1 MAGGELRRSYTQMDF
16 SLNRVNIR
24 PHLPHLF
31 HQQPPLQVRD
41 PRRRYS
47 AMPGNGKMKHPTLDI
62 YRPPSVR
69 LEGAQNGMAAT
80 QRSLNVHAPEF
91 TMNKIQS
98 SRSTSNMMMNG
109 YGMMAPQGFGGKGPM
124 MHPGKVAAPPMMNPL
139 QMSKSSGNVLH
150 PLQPQPAAM
159 APNTVHQ
166 MQPRAVHFQDPV
178 MTAHTSHKSSGSGL
192 KRSKSL
198 SATDTLRTSPI
209 MANNSDLGSF
219 SAEVQTDL
227 QQAIKDPNEMS
238 ARSLMTLAKL
248 IVERATSDRRYA
260 EPAAKICINVI
271 EKEKKETFLESLLN
285 TCQLS
290 YQERDKV
297 LRSAPTGSRYR
308 QYMTFLNEMYV
319 QLKRSQLQL
328 KTQYDGVPPQLML
341 LTLLSKCFID
351 CLQAKPLSKI
361 EIEAIFF
368 ILTSI
373 GKDLEHDLPK
383 TMEQIFFNIRDVFLT
398 PTSAGPIKST
408 LLQLIELR
416 ASKWQMPAS
425 AVMYYYPGAR

>member
-1 MAGGELRRSYTQMDF
+1 
-16 SLNRVNIR
+16 
-24 PHLPHLF
+24 
-31 HQQPPLQVRD
+31 
-41 PRRRYS
+41 
-47 AMPGNGKMKHPTLDI
+47 
-62 YRPPSVR
+62 
-69 LEGAQNGMAAT
+69 MAAT

-91 TMNKIQS
+91 TMNKIHS

-109 YGMMAPQGFGGKGPM
+109 YGMMGHQGYGGKAPM
-124 MHPGKVAAPPMMNPL
+124 MHQGKAAPPMMNPL

-150 PLQPQPAAM
+150 AVQPQPAAVV
-159 APNTVHQ
+159 PNTVQQ
-166 MQPRAVHFQDPV
+166 MQPRAVHFQETV
-178 MTAHTSHKSSGSGL
+178 MAVHAPHKPSGSSL

-209 MANNSDLGSF
+209 MGNYSDLGSF
-219 SAEVQTDL
+219 SAEVQQDI

-260 EPAAKICINVI
+260 ECAAKICISII
-271 EKEKKETFLESLLN
+271 ENEKKETFLESLLN

-297 LRSAPTGSRYR
+297 LRSTATGSRYR

-328 KTQYDGVPPQLML
+328 KTQYDGVPPQIML

-383 TMEQIFFNIRDVFLT
+383 MMSQVFFNIRDVFMT
-398 PTSAGPIKST
+398 PASAGPIKST

-425 AVMYYYPGAR
+425 AVMYYYPGSR